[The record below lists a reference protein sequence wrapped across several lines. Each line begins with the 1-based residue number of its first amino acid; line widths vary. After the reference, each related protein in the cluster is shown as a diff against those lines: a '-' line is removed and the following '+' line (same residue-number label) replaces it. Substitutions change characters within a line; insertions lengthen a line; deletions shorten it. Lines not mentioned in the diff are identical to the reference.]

1 MINKPILDIQNLNVV
16 YKTPTGPI
24 VAIKNLSLKLN
35 PHEALGIIGESGCGK
50 STLSYSILDYLP
62 SNAQRS
68 GSIMF
73 NGEDLLLKNEKEIRQ
88 YRGNRIAMVYQ
99 NPYSALN
106 PSLTIGEQLDEVTRT
121 HRGLNR
127 TDARDASIQALRDL
141 SLGEAEGI
149 VRRYPHQ
156 VSGGIQQRICI
167 AMALLCQP
175 DIMLLDEPTTAL
187 DVTTEATILDII
199 GELKE
204 NRKMSLIYISHD
216 IGIVNKI
223 SDRIGVMYRG
233 EIVEQGP
240 QEALFNHPKHPYTR
254 ALINCMPRAGVKKE
268 TTRLNTIP
276 GYVTRRSAD
285 EQGCPFASRCEKKND
300 VCEENYGL
308 RELEPGHLAACDRS
322 YATDIPEKYIFT
334 PLVLKKDYQE
344 ETVKDSEKA
353 KNQNN
358 INDSEP
364 LVELHEIYKYYKN
377 RKRTVRALDGVNIKI
392 DKHDVLGVVGE
403 SGCGKSTLGHIVA
416 GLLEP
421 TKGSLLFNGTD
432 ISKNWKHRSPD
443 TIRDIQLIF
452 QNPGRSLNPSFS
464 VEQILD
470 RPIKKMLKVGSKQE
484 RRKLMKDLL
493 KKVDLGEEYLA
504 RPSTRLSGGE
514 KQRIA
519 VARAFVSSPKL
530 IVCDEPTS
538 ALDVSVQASV
548 LNLLGELQEQS
559 SASYLFI
566 SHDLNVVNYISD
578 HILVMYLGRVCE
590 YGLRDEVVNPPYHPY
605 TEALLSAVPDVN
617 PSKKQKPIRLEGSPP
632 DPSMKIVG
640 CPFAGRCHK
649 KIDNLCETTPPPLK
663 RVSATH
669 FIFCHLDADRM
680 TGLARLG

>member
-1 MINKPILDIQNLNVV
+1 VTNKPILDIHNLNVV
-16 YKTPTGPI
+16 YETPSGPI
-24 VAIKNLSLKLN
+24 VAIRDLALELN
-35 PHEALGIIGESGCGK
+35 ANEALGIIGESGCGK
-50 STLSYSILDYLP
+50 STLSYAILDYLP
-62 SNAQRS
+62 SNARRS

-73 NGEDLLLKNEKEIRQ
+73 NGEDLLLKTEKEMQ
-88 YRGNRIAMVYQ
+88 NYRGDRIAMVYQ

-106 PSLTIGEQLDEVTRT
+106 PSLTIGKQLDEVTRT
-121 HRGLNR
+121 HRGFSK
-127 TDARDASIQALRDL
+127 TQARQESIKALRDL

-175 DIMLLDEPTTAL
+175 DIMILDEPTTAL
-187 DVTTEATILDII
+187 DVTTEASILDII

-204 NRKMSLIYISHD
+204 RHRMSLIYISHD

-223 SDRIGVMYRG
+223 SDRIAVMYRG
-233 EIVEQGP
+233 EIVELGP
-240 QEALFNHPKHPYTR
+240 QEELFNHPKHPYTR

-285 EQGCPFASRCEKKND
+285 ERGCPFASRCEKKNA
-300 VCEENYGL
+300 VCEEKYGL
-308 RELEPGHLAACDRS
+308 REIESGHLAACDRA
-322 YATDIPEKYIFT
+322 YATDVPDKSTFAPLIPKANARSGADQTDNASSGIEPGLGPA
-334 PLVLKKDYQE
+334 PLL
-344 ETVKDSEKA
+344 
-353 KNQNN
+353 
-358 INDSEP
+358 
-364 LVELHEIYKYYKN
+364 ELHEVYKYYKN
-377 RKRTVRALDGVNIKI
+377 RKRTVRALDGINAKLE
-392 DKHDVLGVVGE
+392 KHDVLGLVGE
-403 SGCGKSTLGHIVA
+403 SGCGKSTMGHLVA

-421 TKGSLLFNGTD
+421 TKGNIHFDGKD
-432 ISKNWKHRSPD
+432 ISVTWKHRSRD
-443 TIRDIQLIF
+443 IIRDIQLVF

-470 RPIKKMLKVGSKQE
+470 RPIKKMLKIRSRRE
-484 RRKLMKDLL
+484 RRAVMIDLL
-493 KKVDLGEEYLA
+493 KKVDLGEEYLS

-519 VARAFVSSPKL
+519 VARAFVTSPRL

-559 SASYLFI
+559 HTSYLFI

-605 TEALLSAVPDVN
+605 TEALLSAAPDVN
-617 PSKKQKPIRLEGSPP
+617 PSHKQKPIRLEGAPP
-632 DPSMKIVG
+632 DPSVKIVG

-649 KIDNLCETTPPPLK
+649 KIENLCDTTPPPIKQL
-663 RVSATH
+663 SATH
-669 FIFCHLDADRM
+669 YIFCHLSEDRLR
-680 TGLARLG
+680 GVAHL

>member
-1 MINKPILDIQNLNVV
+1 VTNKPILDIHNLNVV
-16 YKTPTGPI
+16 YETPSGPI
-24 VAIKNLSLKLN
+24 VAIRDLALELN
-35 PHEALGIIGESGCGK
+35 ANEALGIIGESGCGK
-50 STLSYSILDYLP
+50 STLSYAILDYLP
-62 SNAQRS
+62 SNARRS

-73 NGEDLLLKNEKEIRQ
+73 NGEDLLLKTEKEMQ
-88 YRGNRIAMVYQ
+88 NYRGDRIAMVYQ

-106 PSLTIGEQLDEVTRT
+106 PSLTIGEQLDEVTRI
-121 HRGLNR
+121 HRGFSR
-127 TDARDASIQALRDL
+127 TQARKESIQSLQDL

-175 DIMLLDEPTTAL
+175 DIMILDEPTTAL
-187 DVTTEATILDII
+187 DVTTEASILDII

-204 NRKMSLIYISHD
+204 RHRMSLIYISHD

-223 SDRIGVMYRG
+223 SDRIAVMYRG
-233 EIVEQGP
+233 EIVELGP
-240 QEALFNHPKHPYTR
+240 QEELFNHPKHPYTR

-285 EQGCPFASRCEKKND
+285 ERGCPFASRCEKKNA
-300 VCEENYGL
+300 VCEEKYGL
-308 RELEPGHLAACDRS
+308 REIESGHLAACDRA
-322 YATDIPEKYIFT
+322 YATDVPDKSTFAPLIPKANARPGADQTDNASSGIEPGIGPA
-334 PLVLKKDYQE
+334 PLL
-344 ETVKDSEKA
+344 
-353 KNQNN
+353 
-358 INDSEP
+358 
-364 LVELHEIYKYYKN
+364 ELHEVYKYYKN
-377 RKRTVRALDGVNIKI
+377 RKRTVRALDGINAKI
-392 DKHDVLGVVGE
+392 EKHDVLGLVGE
-403 SGCGKSTLGHIVA
+403 SGCGKSTMGHLVA

-421 TKGSLLFNGTD
+421 TKGNIHFDGKD
-432 ISKNWKHRSPD
+432 ISLTWKHRSRD
-443 TIRDIQLIF
+443 TIRDIQLVF

-470 RPIKKMLKVGSKQE
+470 RPIKKMLKIRSRRE
-484 RRKLMKDLL
+484 RRAVMINLL
-493 KKVDLGEEYLA
+493 KKVDLGEEYLS

-519 VARAFVSSPKL
+519 VARAFVTSPRL

-559 SASYLFI
+559 HTSYLFI

-605 TEALLSAVPDVN
+605 TEALLSAAPDVN
-617 PSKKQKPIRLEGSPP
+617 PSHKQKPIRLEGAPP
-632 DPSMKIVG
+632 DPSAQIVG

-649 KIDNLCETTPPPLK
+649 KIDGLCDTTPPPLK
-663 RVSATH
+663 RLSETH
-669 FIFCHLDADRM
+669 YIFCHLSEDRLR
-680 TGLARLG
+680 GVAHL